1 MVKAGRTVDQ
11 KKKQENI
18 LHGSRKLDGYCLSRM
33 IITEDKNGAISV
45 KYIRTH
51 TNHTPGIQEVKHLP
65 LPVEVREEVRSKVGQ
80 HVKLDSIVDGR
91 KY

>member
-1 MVKAGRTVDQ
+1 
-11 KKKQENI
+11 
-18 LHGSRKLDGYCLSRM
+18 M
-33 IITEDKNGAISV
+33 IITEDENGAISV

-65 LPVEVREEVRSKVGQ
+65 LPVEVREEVRTKVGQ